1 MGAVQKNKEHRRV
14 LEGTAFSLL
23 GIILMKTNVGNVG
36 MAGGKKAN
44 VSPTFAGFEGW

>member
-1 MGAVQKNKEHRRV
+1 MRAVQKNKEHRRV

-36 MAGGKKAN
+36 MARGEEGKCLAH
-44 VSPTFAGFEGW
+44 VRGI